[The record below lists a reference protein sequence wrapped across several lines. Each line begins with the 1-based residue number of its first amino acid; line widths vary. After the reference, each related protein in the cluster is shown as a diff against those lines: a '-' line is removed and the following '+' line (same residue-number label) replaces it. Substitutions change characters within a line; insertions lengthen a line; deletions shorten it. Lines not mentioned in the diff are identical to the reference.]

1 MDVRLHY
8 KMTEALI
15 AHEDEGFGLYFH
27 QFLEQMLTPEL
38 HKRLCEERYQILLEE
53 ILAPKFI
60 NSDCKD
66 THGKRVDGLW
76 VERQPNTYCMATEW
90 FKKPDARNRDT
101 FISYILCYAV
111 VGVVPVSQP
120 VIGECVEKFLA
131 ECGGWVTT
139 IHKHKDAMLYRL
151 PGCFEGGKRR

>member
-1 MDVRLHY
+1 MNGRLHY

-15 AHEDEGFGLYFH
+15 DREDEDFGLYFH

-38 HKRLCEERYQILLEE
+38 HKQLCAERYQVLMEDIF
-53 ILAPKFI
+53 API
-60 NSDCKD
+60 VTDSGSDD
-66 THGKRVDGLW
+66 TYRKRVDGLW
-76 VERQPNTYCMATEW
+76 TERRPNTYSMATDW
-90 FKKPDARNRDT
+90 FKEPTPQNRAT
-101 FISYILCYAV
+101 FISFILCYAA

-120 VIGECVEKFLA
+120 VIGACVEKFLA

-139 IHKHKDAMLYRL
+139 THKHKDAMLYRL